1 MEMRSLGSSG
11 IVVSRLGLGC
21 ATFGREIDEAGS
33 FQIMDAALERGMTL
47 FDTAE
52 SYGGGQARQYRRD
65 QLRPVGC

>member
-21 ATFGREIDEAGS
+21 ATFGREIDEASS

-47 FDTAE
+47 FDTGRVLRWRAGTPV
-52 SYGGGQARQYRRD
+52 ST
-65 QLRPVGC
+65 RPVGC